1 MAAHHGEIGIGTFAM
16 FSDIEIFT
24 LFFIDSSHS
33 NVISVFRFA
42 SACSRTLAMRA
53 IDLSVTFALSAWTG

>member
-24 LFFIDSSHS
+24 LFFI
-33 NVISVFRFA
+33 NIAVIQ
-42 SACSRTLAMRA
+42 M
-53 IDLSVTFALSAWTG
+53 